1 MSICHSY
8 YFVLG
13 LGLLVLTSK
22 TSEFE
27 SIISGLQLS
36 EFGAKGHIDLVQIRV
51 GKLKKSLVWCQPQ
64 DIPTQS
70 LKITQKTLIFATFI
84 FQKSRLKSKFTME
97 FWRFLAPKFK
107 YKKGKKIKHK
117 KGKKIQMRHF
127 SSIFKHCGNNQF
139 WLTLDITS
147 SQKHLSM
154 TSQDSRKDSSC
165 RQMSH
170 DLFNAYFL
178 FLKRISLPHFQ
189 THAVG
194 KVLVIFSRKSSLPG

>member
-22 TSEFE
+22 TLEFE

-70 LKITQKTLIFATFI
+70 LKITQKL
-84 FQKSRLKSKFTME
+84 S
-97 FWRFLAPKFK
+97 FLQHLYFK
-107 YKKGKKIKHK
+107 
-117 KGKKIQMRHF
+117 
-127 SSIFKHCGNNQF
+127 NQ
-139 WLTLDITS
+139 
-147 SQKHLSM
+147 
-154 TSQDSRKDSSC
+154 
-165 RQMSH
+165 
-170 DLFNAYFL
+170 
-178 FLKRISLPHFQ
+178 
-189 THAVG
+189 G
-194 KVLVIFSRKSSLPG
+194 

>member
-1 MSICHSY
+1 MRTCSCVECASICHSY

-22 TSEFE
+22 TLEFE

-36 EFGAKGHIDLVQIRV
+36 EFGAIGHIDLVQIRV

-97 FWRFLAPKFK
+97 F
-107 YKKGKKIKHK
+107 
-117 KGKKIQMRHF
+117 
-127 SSIFKHCGNNQF
+127 
-139 WLTLDITS
+139 
-147 SQKHLSM
+147 
-154 TSQDSRKDSSC
+154 
-165 RQMSH
+165 
-170 DLFNAYFL
+170 
-178 FLKRISLPHFQ
+178 
-189 THAVG
+189 
-194 KVLVIFSRKSSLPG
+194 